1 MSALV
6 WDISPRIVQPIKD
19 RNTKQPR
26 VAKVKGAEK
35 EKDSLAKGEQL
46 KAEEQRPT
54 SVSGSPARPKVEDP
68 IPNGDGGQP
77 HGRSAQGAG
86 ESAATL
92 INEATVL
99 LKTLRSVKAV
109 KVKQVNYEPDCEHR
123 PVALLDGGATHGL
136 RMAEPWE
143 RGALEP
149 VQVELASGSTWLYR
163 HGSHKTLLSLTQV
176 EPIVPLHRLVS
187 MGFRI
192 EWSSKGCRIF
202 HPSRGHPVLAPGRLS
217 DDGTWRS
224 PSALEGDGEDR
235 WILHGCE

>member
-1 MSALV
+1 M
-6 WDISPRIVQPIKD
+6 W
-19 RNTKQPR
+19 
-26 VAKVKGAEK
+26 
-35 EKDSLAKGEQL
+35 
-46 KAEEQRPT
+46 
-54 SVSGSPARPKVEDP
+54 
-68 IPNGDGGQP
+68 DGGQP

-109 KVKQVNYEPDCEHR
+109 KVKQVNYEPDCEQR

-192 EWSSKGCRIF
+192 EWSSRGCKIF
-202 HPSRGHPVLAPGRLS
+202 HPSRGVIQCSLRGGCPTMERGE
-217 DDGTWRS
+217 
-224 PSALEGDGEDR
+224 ALLLLREMEKID
-235 WILHGCE
+235 

>member
-1 MSALV
+1 M
-6 WDISPRIVQPIKD
+6 W
-19 RNTKQPR
+19 
-26 VAKVKGAEK
+26 
-35 EKDSLAKGEQL
+35 
-46 KAEEQRPT
+46 
-54 SVSGSPARPKVEDP
+54 
-68 IPNGDGGQP
+68 DGGQP

-149 VQVELASGSTWLYR
+149 VQVELASGSTWLYH

-192 EWSSKGCRIF
+192 EWSSKGCKIF
-202 HPSRGHPVLAPGRLS
+202 SISLKSRRASP
-217 DDGTWRS
+217 RS
-224 PSALEGDGEDR
+224 IVGQPPRSEHWMTPREG
-235 WILHGCE
+235 

>member
-1 MSALV
+1 M
-6 WDISPRIVQPIKD
+6 W
-19 RNTKQPR
+19 
-26 VAKVKGAEK
+26 
-35 EKDSLAKGEQL
+35 
-46 KAEEQRPT
+46 
-54 SVSGSPARPKVEDP
+54 
-68 IPNGDGGQP
+68 DGGQP

-109 KVKQVNYEPDCEHR
+109 KVKQVNYEPDCEQR

-176 EPIVPLHRLVS
+176 EPIVPLLRLVS

-192 EWSSKGCRIF
+192 EWSSRGCKIF
-202 HPSRGHPVLAPGRLS
+202 HPSRGVIQCSLRGGYRLS

-224 PSALEGDGEDR
+224 SSALEGDGEDR
-235 WILHGCE
+235 WIFAGYGCEWGQVVAGELPGGT